1 MRCSVRRTRC
11 AVRRTLTLDVRNMNR
26 YLNILAFLT
35 AIVVTAR
42 TTDAA
47 EPSGYAIT
55 NEARMTEPLMKGA
68 ELYCWQTDAGEW
80 NYALLRGTNLNKA
93 DETIRAPSGTITSLD
108 ALKARLAVLAEGEW
122 LSWGRNYSLPPEDIQ
137 KEIMDY
143 CRTRGIKLN

>member
-1 MRCSVRRTRC
+1 
-11 AVRRTLTLDVRNMNR
+11 MNR
-26 YLNILAFLT
+26 YLNILAFLSSIVAT
-35 AIVVTAR
+35 AHITV
-42 TTDAA
+42 AA
-47 EPSGYAIT
+47 DPSGYAIT
-55 NEARMTEPLMKGA
+55 NEVRMTDQLMKGA

-80 NYALLRGTNLNKA
+80 NYALLRGTNLNKT

>member
-1 MRCSVRRTRC
+1 
-11 AVRRTLTLDVRNMNR
+11 MNR
-26 YLNILAFLT
+26 YLNILAFLSSIVAT
-35 AIVVTAR
+35 AHITV
-42 TTDAA
+42 AA
-47 EPSGYAIT
+47 DPSGYAIT
-55 NEARMTEPLMKGA
+55 NEARMTDQLMKGA

-80 NYALLRGTNLNKA
+80 NYALLRGTNLNKS

>member
-1 MRCSVRRTRC
+1 
-11 AVRRTLTLDVRNMNR
+11 MNR

-68 ELYCWQTDAGEW
+68 ELYCWQTYAGEW
-80 NYALLRGTNLNKA
+80 NYALLRGTNLNSLSA
-93 DETIRAPSGTITSLD
+93 RRLWRCRPTS
-108 ALKARLAVLAEGEW
+108 RQF
-122 LSWGRNYSLPPEDIQ
+122 SH
-137 KEIMDY
+137 
-143 CRTRGIKLN
+143 